1 MFELPPKDSEQRL
14 GWLESHLRDMGFR
27 VWLVPTPDGKGVDQL
42 VVSAGA
48 PLRLVP
54 SKVVSPLE
62 RSEVGDVVSPAVC
75 NGDNVIA
82 FPSKL

>member
-1 MFELPPKDSEQRL
+1 MFELPPRDPEQRL
-14 GWLESHLRDMGFR
+14 GWLENHLRQMGFR
-27 VWLVPTPDGKGVDQL
+27 VWLVPTSDGKKVDQL

-54 SKVVSPLE
+54 GKVVPPLE
-62 RSEVGDVVSPAVC
+62 GPEVVDVVSPTVRD
-75 NGDNVIA
+75 GDNVIA